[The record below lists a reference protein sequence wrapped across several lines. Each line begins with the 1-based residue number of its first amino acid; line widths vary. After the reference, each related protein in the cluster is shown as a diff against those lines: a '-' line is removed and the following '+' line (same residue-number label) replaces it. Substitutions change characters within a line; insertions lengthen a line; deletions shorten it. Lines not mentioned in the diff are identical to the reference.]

1 MKTSDVRELHNLP
14 KNVYLQYIKLFPVT
28 QTEQVKNYTTLL
40 LTLIAII
47 VFSLFAISP
56 TINTIVE
63 LRKTLADSQFAD
75 EALDQKLAALESL
88 QDQYD
93 SLEDTLGRVSA
104 TIPTSPEVPLL
115 LAKVQT
121 LATDAGLSIIKVE
134 TLQVELTKKGN
145 EGQEP
150 TSFVFA
156 ITVSGSYD
164 QVRQFLDSLPML
176 DRLVTIDTISLNREL
191 SSPGRVT
198 GTIRARAYFHPEAL

>member
-1 MKTSDVRELHNLP
+1 MNASDVRELHNLP

-40 LTLIAII
+40 LTLVAII

-75 EALDQKLAALESL
+75 NALEEKLAALESL
-88 QDQYD
+88 QNQYD
-93 SLEDTLGRVSA
+93 SLDDRIERVSA

-121 LATDAGLSIIKVE
+121 LARDAGLSIVKLE
-134 TLQVELTKKGN
+134 TLQVELTKSGAV
-145 EGQEP
+145 GSEP
-150 TSFVFA
+150 DSFVFS

-164 QVRQFLDSLPML
+164 QVRQFLDSLPRL
-176 DRLVTIDTISLNREL
+176 DRLVSVDAITLNRSL
-191 SSPGRVT
+191 STSGQVT